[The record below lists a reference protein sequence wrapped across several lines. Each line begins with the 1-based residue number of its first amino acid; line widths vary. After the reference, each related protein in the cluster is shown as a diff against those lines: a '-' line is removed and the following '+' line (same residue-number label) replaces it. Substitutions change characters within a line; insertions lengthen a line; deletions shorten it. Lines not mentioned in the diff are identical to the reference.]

1 MAVYY
6 ANNNR
11 GGGLGNGLGIVGTL
25 LSFVP
30 WMHGVGAGMGALGSA
45 LNWNYAGAAKS
56 LIGANAG
63 NATQAASN
71 PTARACEVLSVS
83 YPRLPL
89 LWQLIL
95 MWRRLFRQ
103 TPSRFYYRV

>member
-30 WMHGVGAGMGALGSA
+30 GMQGVGAGMGALGSA
-45 LNWNYAGAAKS
+45 LNGNYVGAAKS
-56 LIGANAG
+56 LAGATTGG
-63 NATQAASN
+63 NAAQAASN
-71 PTARACEVLSVS
+71 PTANTLNAPLGGSS
-83 YPRLPL
+83 YEDLQR
-89 LWQLIL
+89 
-95 MWRRLFRQ
+95 M
-103 TPSRFYYRV
+103 YRDYNLNR